1 MLVVSDTSPISNLA
15 VIGQLRLLR
24 ERYGRV
30 VIPPKVLEELN
41 RLSHPEGSQEIEN
54 ALSDGWLV
62 VEPLPDE
69 TWLRKLEERVDPG
82 EAAAICLAESIQAD
96 KLLVDDRQGRELARE
111 RGIKVAGLLGELVH
125 AKLQGRLTSVLSE
138 MTKLQTEARF
148 FIRDDIRAF
157 ILAQAGE

>member
-15 VIGQLRLLR
+15 VIGQLLLLR

-96 KLLVDDRQGRELARE
+96 KLLVDDRQGAR
-111 RGIKVAGLLGELVH
+111 AGTGAWNQSCWAPWRTGTRKTTRAFDL
-125 AKLQGRLTSVLSE
+125 RS
-138 MTKLQTEARF
+138 
-148 FIRDDIRAF
+148 IRDDQAADGSE
-157 ILAQAGE
+157 ILHS